1 MTSRRRTLAST
12 VGAVLAAAV
21 LLLAP
26 LPAASAHDAL
36 AAATPAA
43 DETITNALTQVQ
55 LTFNEAPL
63 AGFDSGIA
71 IAVLDPSGA
80 DVSSGDI
87 GITDTTLTKAIAP
100 TTAGTYQVLWQ
111 TVSADGHPISGQYA
125 FTYAVEPTPTPT
137 PTPSAVAESPT
148 PPTSTTSPQPTNNTP
163 SSTPPATAASGD
175 IYSTLFP
182 IGLVAGIVVVIA
194 VVAIAITVSIR
205 RRRRD
210 GQDA

>member
-43 DETITNALTQVQ
+43 DETITTALTQVQ

-80 DVSSGDI
+80 DISSGDI
-87 GITDTTLTKAIAP
+87 GITDTTLTKTIAP

-137 PTPSAVAESPT
+137 PSAVAESPT
-148 PPTSTTSPQPTNNTP
+148 PPSSTTTPQPTDSTP
-163 SSTPPATAASGD
+163 SSTPTATAASGD